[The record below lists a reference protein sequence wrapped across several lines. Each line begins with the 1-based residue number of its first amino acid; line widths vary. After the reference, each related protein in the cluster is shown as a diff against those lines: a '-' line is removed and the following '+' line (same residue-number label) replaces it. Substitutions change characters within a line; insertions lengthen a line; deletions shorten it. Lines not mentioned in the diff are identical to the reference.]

1 LLKLARIISGKGYD
15 VKPETIEQESFR
27 IIDQE
32 TGTHAF
38 PLAQWEIVRR
48 MIHTT
53 ADFEFMD
60 TVRFHP
66 HAIEAGLNAVCKGKA
81 IITDTNMA
89 RVGLR
94 KNEMDHFKVKATC
107 FISDPKVAETAAKHG
122 ITRAEAAVDAALE
135 KMAGGIY
142 VVGNAPTAL
151 LRLLELM
158 NKGTAKPALII
169 GLPVGFVNAA
179 ESKESLISM
188 DRPYISNVGRKGGSN
203 LAAAVVN
210 AILIMAKRQQSS

>member
-1 LLKLARIISGKGYD
+1 M
-15 VKPETIEQESFR
+15 KPETIEQESFR

-32 TGTHAF
+32 AGAHAF

-53 ADFEFMD
+53 ADFELME

-66 HAIEAGLNAVCKGKA
+66 HAIEAGLNAICKGKA

-94 KNEMDHFKVKATC
+94 KKEMDYFKVKAAC
-107 FISDPKVAETAAKHG
+107 FISDPKVVEMASKHG
-122 ITRAEAAVDAALE
+122 ITRAEAAVDVALE
-135 KMAGGIY
+135 KMVGGIY

-151 LRLLELM
+151 LRLIKLINSGE
-158 NKGTAKPALII
+158 AKPSLVI

-210 AILIMAKRQQSS
+210 AMLIMAKRQ

>member
-1 LLKLARIISGKGYD
+1 M
-15 VKPETIEQESFR
+15 KPETIEQESFR

-32 TGTHAF
+32 AGAHVF

-53 ADFEFMD
+53 ADFEFME

-66 HAIEAGLNAVCKGKA
+66 NAIEAGLNAVCKGKA

-94 KNEMDHFKVKATC
+94 KKEMDHFKVNASC
-107 FISDPKVAETAAKHG
+107 FISDPKVVEMASKHG
-122 ITRAEAAVDAALE
+122 ITRAEAAVDTALE
-135 KMAGGIY
+135 KMTGGIY

-158 NKGTAKPALII
+158 NKGAAKPDLII

-179 ESKESLISM
+179 ESKKSLISM

-210 AILIMAKRQQSS
+210 AMLIMAKRQQSS